1 MMTGGGL
8 KDDSFWIIL
17 SMVSWSSK
25 ATFSASGINKSGK
38 ETGHESN
45 KSFVCAFD
53 FLRSIEEFLMMVL
66 YCSSLISSLVKS
78 IISIVFLL
86 PSLLCVITAFCGV
99 IEWCTVNNWGRPSC
113 KNETPAQLDP
123 LVNFERLFSN
133 RFTITKKYKNTKT
146 NCKSVIYGVMGFDG
160 H

>member
-1 MMTGGGL
+1 
-8 KDDSFWIIL
+8 
-17 SMVSWSSK
+17 MVSWSSK

-99 IEWCTVNNWGRPSC
+99 IENSRLL
-113 KNETPAQLDP
+113 ETSFELILPVTATDP
-123 LVNFERLFSN
+123 LVIEIVAGAVSLGTVDDLVLGEGKLWLSVHECTEWE
-133 RFTITKKYKNTKT
+133 TIL
-146 NCKSVIYGVMGFDG
+146 CGVLECPGL
-160 H
+160 

>member
-1 MMTGGGL
+1 
-8 KDDSFWIIL
+8 
-17 SMVSWSSK
+17 MVSWSSK

-99 IEWCTVNNWGRPSC
+99 IENSRLL
-113 KNETPAQLDP
+113 ETSFELILPVTATDP
-123 LVNFERLFSN
+123 LVIEIVAGAVSLGTVDDLVLGEGKLWLMSVHECTEWE
-133 RFTITKKYKNTKT
+133 TIL
-146 NCKSVIYGVMGFDG
+146 CGVLECPGL
-160 H
+160 